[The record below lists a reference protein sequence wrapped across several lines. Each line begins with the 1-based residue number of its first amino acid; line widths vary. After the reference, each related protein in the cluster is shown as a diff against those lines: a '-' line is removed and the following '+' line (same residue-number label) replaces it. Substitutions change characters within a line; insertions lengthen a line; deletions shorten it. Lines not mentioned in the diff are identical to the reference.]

1 MNTILKWITTA
12 ILAGL
17 VWLIA
22 LYTDEYLRPYK
33 RIRVRNK

>member
-1 MNTILKWITTA
+1 MNTLLKWTTA
-12 ILAGL
+12 AVLAGF
-17 VWLIA
+17 VWLVA

>member
-1 MNTILKWITTA
+1 MTTLLKWLTA
-12 ILAGL
+12 AVIAGF
-17 VWLIA
+17 VWLVA